1 MISAVAETAEDLES
15 ASHTTITAA
24 LMETRAETITEETA
38 GTEEAAT
45 DAEETAEEET
55 SAATTA
61 STPSTTNPL
70 FFTNYPVGK
79 HS

>member
-1 MISAVAETAEDLES
+1 V
-15 ASHTTITAA
+15 
-24 LMETRAETITEETA
+24 
-38 GTEEAAT
+38 
-45 DAEETAEEET
+45 EEET